1 MGSLD
6 SPWPGLSPILTSQYV
21 KFNNVTSNMESSP
34 IGVPQGTIL
43 GPILFLLYVNDFAQ
57 CLKQCKCI
65 MYADD
70 TTIYFGSDNLDL
82 LQTTMQGPYSGKS
95 FPKCRKPVVNT
106 VPTLCRI

>member
-1 MGSLD
+1 
-6 SPWPGLSPILTSQYV
+6 
-21 KFNNVTSNMESSP
+21 MESSP

-57 CLKQCKCI
+57 CFKQCKCI

-70 TTIYFGSDNLDL
+70 TNLDL
-82 LQTTMQGPYSGKS
+82 LQTTMQGPYSRKS